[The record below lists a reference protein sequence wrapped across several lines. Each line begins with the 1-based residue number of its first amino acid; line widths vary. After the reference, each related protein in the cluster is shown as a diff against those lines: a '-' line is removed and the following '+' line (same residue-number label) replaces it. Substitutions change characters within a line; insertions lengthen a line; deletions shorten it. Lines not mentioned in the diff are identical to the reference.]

1 MSMDWT
7 NRMWDEATDVKGTTL
22 LVLLCL
28 ADHANGDGLAFP
40 SVPRIAKR
48 CRVEERAVYRAL
60 EKMEL
65 IGLVSR
71 THREGRSTMYRL
83 HRPLTSQAPLS
94 PETPLSPG
102 TPTPDSGDS
111 EPMSPETPITKDR
124 TTNNDVGVVPE
135 VSTEDP
141 PTPEVSTVEHPF
153 PTFAKAALADHTTA
167 EKNDWIAAWETVD
180 SIAKAWEP
188 TMHLTKYLADRKRN
202 QKRPV
207 AEEWV
212 KWFVQDEHQA
222 QADAAAS
229 VEDERDS
236 RPWYE

>member
-1 MSMDWT
+1 MT
-7 NRMWDEATDVKGTTL
+7 RVWDEAMDVEGTSL
-22 LVLLCL
+22 LVLLAL
-28 ADHANGDGLAFP
+28 ADYAGTDEGAAFP
-40 SVPRIAKR
+40 SVETLCRRTRRKERTVQDALSELEEKGWLRREPRP
-48 CRVEERAVYRAL
+48 
-60 EKMEL
+60 
-65 IGLVSR
+65 
-71 THREGRSTMYRL
+71 GRSTIYHL
-83 HRPLTSQAPLS
+83 QTPAAHRTPAESAP
-94 PETPLSPG
+94 PQ
-102 TPTPDSGDS
+102 PTAVEGCGPPQLEVRS
-111 EPMSPETPITKDR
+111 TAPITI
-124 TTNNDVGVVPE
+124 TEPSSNEVGVSE
-135 VSTEDP
+135 VSTEETSP
-141 PTPEVSTVEHPF
+141 PTPTEVSTVEHPF

>member
-1 MSMDWT
+1 M
-7 NRMWDEATDVKGTTL
+7 TT
-22 LVLLCL
+22 
-28 ADHANGDGLAFP
+28 
-40 SVPRIAKR
+40 
-48 CRVEERAVYRAL
+48 
-60 EKMEL
+60 
-65 IGLVSR
+65 
-71 THREGRSTMYRL
+71 
-83 HRPLTSQAPLS
+83 
-94 PETPLSPG
+94 
-102 TPTPDSGDS
+102 
-111 EPMSPETPITKDR
+111 
-124 TTNNDVGVVPE
+124 
-135 VSTEDP
+135 P
-141 PTPEVSTVEHPF
+141 PPVSTVEHPF

-202 QKRPV
+202 QRRPI